1 MNRHIYIS
9 NDEIYCNS
17 KLIEKWKPKPRIEEE
32 IDAISHTWRVSRQ
45 WTEDPTWVPGA
56 CVIIT
61 KVKTTTQFPNLKT
74 DFNFFFNWTKKNW
87 KKKNSCSGSFFFLF
101 QRESGCS
108 SKASPISSL
117 SLSLSLTSR
126 HKNSNSSFQNSN
138 SDSSINNSSFF
149 SKEFKIR

>member
-1 MNRHIYIS
+1 MNWHIYIS
-9 NDEIYCNS
+9 NDEIYCDS

-32 IDAISHTWRVSRQ
+32 IDAISHTWRVNRQ

-74 DFNFFFNWTKKNW
+74 DFNFFFNWTKKN
-87 KKKNSCSGSFFFLF
+87 SCSGSFFFLF

-108 SKASPISSL
+108 SKTSPISSL
-117 SLSLSLTSR
+117 SLSLSLSLSR
-126 HKNSNSSFQNSN
+126 ADTKTPIPLFKIRIPIPQ
-138 SDSSINNSSFF
+138 SITVRFF